1 MRLLLAED
9 DQSLQEVL
17 VRGLHEAGYVV
28 DGVEEGSLA
37 IDYFKLYSY
46 SVAILDWKLPDISG
60 LEVLKWVR
68 KMGIATPILV
78 LTARDAPR
86 DRVLALDEGADDYLI
101 KPFHFEELLA
111 RLRALLRRPGGDR
124 DPILKVG
131 SLTYDPAMV
140 AIEIH
145 GKRIDLPPR
154 EFSILG
160 CLIRNYP
167 NVTRRRAIALAGW
180 PEESDTL
187 GSNTIDVHI
196 ARLRSKLVA
205 SDVKV
210 ETVRGVGYRL
220 VRT

>member
-17 VRGLHEAGYVV
+17 ARGLREAGYVV
-28 DGVEEGSLA
+28 DSVQEGSRA
-37 IDYFKLYSY
+37 IDFFKLYSY
-46 SVAILDWKLPDISG
+46 SVAILDWRLPDLSG

-68 KMGIATPILV
+68 RMGIATPILV
-78 LTARDAPR
+78 LTARDAPQ

-140 AIEIH
+140 AIESH

-154 EFSILG
+154 EFSILE

-167 NVTRRRAIALAGW
+167 NVARRRAIALAGW
-180 PEESDTL
+180 PEEADTL

-205 SDVKV
+205 TDVKV

-220 VRT
+220 VRM